1 MSTKTSIKRIAL
13 VAVAALGFGMVSTV
27 AASAASASVSLVK
40 TSGLSSVVGA
50 GTLVISTTTTASDTA
65 TASSY
70 TFASTDVGKALYSG
84 VTGYIG
90 TIATYVSAHVV
101 TLSAAGVG
109 GNVTHASGV
118 WYKATPASTYTL
130 SGVVANEISSLT
142 VTAGTANILNLKYD
156 AATAA
161 TTGVAKA
168 EIGATKISSDV
179 IAPVSGDLNML
190 LPITAPVAAGSY
202 TVKVTYDNGGTYSAT
217 SPSFTFTLV
226 VAAAAD
232 FSAALSTS
240 YMGAAGD
247 TSMTATTNAVPRS
260 ASKTNG
266 TAIASIEITLKKSD
280 GTTDAQAHTITA
292 TVTGSGYVKADATS
306 ATGTAATTRV
316 STNSSASGTRYVHIG
331 ADGTAGTG
339 TVTVTLTNVNTLAVT
354 TLGTWSFSTYGS
366 ATKLEVSTTN
376 YTIGR
381 FGGYTTGWTGDGT
394 RASET
399 KSPLAPV
406 DNHSAPA
413 FIVKAT
419 DSSGNPVSLTS
430 SVGAAIVPSV
440 ISSDTAVVTGGTCVL
455 DAGSTTYGSSTNG
468 VGYYN
473 CSFTSAANS
482 VSGGKATLTIRT
494 PNPADTSTYLTA
506 TLAVSLGGKA
516 STGTETLSLDSA
528 SYEPGAGMTVK
539 FTCVDSAKNPCADGI
554 ASPAVT
560 FNKQTG
566 GSAALT
572 GWYIGG
578 VDSSD
583 SLGQKTVYAP
593 AVDGDFFATA
603 TASSLAALTAN
614 ATVSGTNG
622 SGAAI
627 DAANEAT
634 DAANAATDA
643 ANAAAEAAD
652 AATAAAQDAQAAV
665 AALATSVSSLIAGI
679 KAQITSLT
687 NLVIKIQ
694 KKVKA

>member
-40 TSGLSSVVGA
+40 TSGLSSVVGT

-65 TASSY
+65 TASS
-70 TFASTDVGKALYSG
+70 
-84 VTGYIG
+84 
-90 TIATYVSAHVV
+90 
-101 TLSAAGVG
+101 
-109 GNVTHASGV
+109 
-118 WYKATPASTYTL
+118 YTL

-202 TVKVTYDNGGTYSAT
+202 TVKVTYDNSGTYSAT

-306 ATGTAATTRV
+306 ATGAAATTRV
-316 STNSSASGTRYVHIG
+316 STDSTASGTRYVHIG

-381 FGGYTTGWTGDGT
+381 FGGYTTGWAADGT
-394 RASET
+394 RSSET
-399 KSPLAPV
+399 KSPLAPT

-494 PNPADTSTYLTA
+494 PNPADTSTYLTT
-506 TLAVSLGGKA
+506 TLAVTLGGKA
-516 STGTETLSLDSA
+516 STGTETLTLDKST
-528 SYEPGAGMTVK
+528 YEPGEGMTVTFK
-539 FTCVDSAKNPCADGI
+539 CVDASKNPCADGI
-554 ASPAVT
+554 ASPAVS

-566 GSAALT
+566 GTAALT

-583 SLGQKTVYAP
+583 SLGQKTVFAP
-593 AVDGDFFATA
+593 AVDGDFKALATA
-603 TASSLAALTAN
+603 GSLAALTAT
-614 ATVSGTNG
+614 ATVNNT
-622 SGAAI
+622 AATTASQSAT

-665 AALATSVSSLIAGI
+665 AALASQVADLISGI
-679 KAQITSLT
+679 KAQITALT
-687 NLVIKIQ
+687 NLVVKIQ